1 MVFPLDTSHF
11 IRAPG
16 DPLAPYLFLLVIEI
30 LTCLVKQNLNIKGL
44 IINDTEIKQCL
55 FADDTTY
62 FLQDSSSL
70 RELKC
75 TINLFSKMWK
85 KVCEN
90 IQKTSIDSY
99 SRHFQFI
106 KVLHQYLGV
115 NSNLFKW
122 KILDSPRCSYCATDI
137 ETIKHL
143 FCDCHVT
150 RCLYYKIKEWCQSLN
165 INLPEINEKSVL
177 CGIQAMCE
185 DSQIINIYVNPYQLV
200 FKCKD
205 TK

>member
-1 MVFPLDTSHF
+1 MIPITVKEVYSYLVSN
-11 IRAPG
+11 IME
-16 DPLAPYLFLLVIEI
+16 DPTAKQKFVIKYDKEI
-30 LTCLVKQNLNIKGL
+30 
-44 IINDTEIKQCL
+44 
-55 FADDTTY
+55 
-62 FLQDSSSL
+62 
-70 RELKC
+70 
-75 TINLFSKMWK
+75 WK
-85 KVCEN
+85 KACEN

-99 SRHFQFI
+99 SRHFQFKI
-106 KVLHQYLGV
+106 LHQYLEV

-177 CGIQAMCE
+177 YGIQTMCE
-185 DSQIINIYVNPYQLV
+185 DSQIINTLILIYKQLV
-200 FKCKD
+200 FKCEDMPSNLTLARYKFNL
-205 TK
+205 KQLEKLNLA